1 MSELFLDKNFVNK
14 NLDNIGG
21 NYNINTDFEKNG
33 KVDNFV
39 IIQVIL
45 VYVLVIIASF
55 FYISMAANFDSSKN
69 KWVFI
74 FSLIVALIM
83 SSVFLVL
90 IQSGFSRTKL
100 KSFGFSIKSFFS
112 NLSNTQKV
120 LLTIIFIIITIL
132 IFFILNKLTTQP
144 SMGYIRVDGG
154 NNNVYQI
161 SDPVTII
168 GYSTTNPNVFNM
180 IWKGDWIN
188 QSDNKKGVI
197 VPITL
202 SNSYDKTINE
212 KLPDINQFPNDIPK
226 VFTYSMWL
234 KIKPQSY
241 LIQDN
246 QYKVILIRGSIG
258 NNDNINYFE
267 GKQPGIY
274 LDNSDNSL
282 MINMGKQLDLTK
294 NTRNQIR
301 VSDLPLNKWFCLTI
315 VVMNN
320 SVDIFIDGL
329 LLDTLTLINVIYEN
343 EGSLYLKSL
352 GGFFGHLVY
361 LRYINEAL
369 TPKLVYEYYMK
380 EKLIIDDFVKKYETT
395 TPEDML
401 IKNERLLAQSRENCK
416 EKCN

>member
-1 MSELFLDKNFVNK
+1 MSELFLDKNFRNR
-14 NLDNIGG
+14 NLDDIGD
-21 NYNINTDFEKNG
+21 NFNINTNFEKIGN
-33 KVDNFV
+33 VDNFV
-39 IIQVIL
+39 ILQLIL
-45 VYVLVIIASF
+45 VYILVIIASF

-74 FSLIVALIM
+74 FSLLIAIII
-83 SSVFLVL
+83 SSVFLVF
-90 IQSGFSRTKL
+90 IQSGFSKNKL
-100 KSFGFSIKSFFS
+100 KSFGYSIKSFFS

-154 NNNVYQI
+154 NNDVFQI

-168 GYSTTNPNVFNM
+168 GYSIKNPNVFKM

-188 QSDNKKGVI
+188 QEDNKKGVI

-202 SNSYDKTINE
+202 SGKYDKTINE
-212 KLPDINQFPNDIPK
+212 KLPDLNQFPNDIPK

-234 KIKPQSY
+234 KIRPQSY
-241 LIQDN
+241 LIKEN
-246 QYKVILIRGSIG
+246 QYKVILIRGSVG
-258 NNDNINYFE
+258 NSDKNYFE
-267 GKQPGIY
+267 GKEPGIY
-274 LDNSDNSL
+274 LDNTDNSL

-294 NTRNQIR
+294 PATNQIR

-315 VVMNN
+315 VVENN
-320 SVDIFIDGL
+320 SVDIYIDGL
-329 LLDTLTLINVIYEN
+329 LLDTLTLVNVSYTN

-361 LRYINEAL
+361 LRYVNESL
-369 TPKLVYEYYMK
+369 KPKLVHEYYMK
-380 EKLIIDDFVKKYETT
+380 EKLVIDDFIKKYETT

-401 IKNERLLAQSRENCK
+401 VKNERLLAQSRENCK